1 MFPVHTGINYIRIFI
16 RIDRFNV
23 PCTHRD
29 KPLVRIES
37 NSTEYNGDY
46 KIISIEHNG
55 DLYGFNWHSK
65 LVCICGKFD
74 KV

>member
-1 MFPVHTGINYIRIFI
+1 MFPV
-16 RIDRFNV
+16 
-23 PCTHRD
+23 HRD

-46 KIISIEHNG
+46 KIISIEHNE

-65 LVCICGKFD
+65 LICICGKFD
-74 KV
+74 KF

>member
-1 MFPVHTGINYIRIFI
+1 MKLLEYLFQLPRGGKSQF
-16 RIDRFNV
+16 DKNV
-23 PCTHRD
+23 PYIHRD

-65 LVCICGKFD
+65 LVGICGKFD

>member
-1 MFPVHTGINYIRIFI
+1 MFPV
-16 RIDRFNV
+16 
-23 PCTHRD
+23 HRD

-65 LVCICGKFD
+65 LVCIGGKFEM
-74 KV
+74 V

>member
-1 MFPVHTGINYIRIFI
+1 MFPVHTGINRAFLPCLILMFC
-16 RIDRFNV
+16 V

-65 LVCICGKFD
+65 LVCIGGKFD
-74 KV
+74 KF

>member
-1 MFPVHTGINYIRIFI
+1 MKLSEYLFQLPRGGKSQFAK
-16 RIDRFNV
+16 NV